1 METVILT
8 FFDTFHTV
16 NPYLFNFKTFFT
28 VFVTLTWKKKK
39 LCKVSAFNFGHI
51 KNAAALFK
59 GNTESV
65 TSE

>member
-1 METVILT
+1 METEILT

-16 NPYLFNFKTFFT
+16 NTYLFNFKTFFT
-28 VFVTLTWKKKK
+28 VFVTLTWKKKT
-39 LCKVSAFNFGHI
+39 LCKVPAFNVGLS